1 MSSKALI
8 ACFASSIRESPD
20 TPEASFMLPE
30 TSSTISRFV
39 SISTAVT
46 ERSDAMAVGT
56 SSTMLTTRLPVVL
69 LPRVSVA

>member
-1 MSSKALI
+1 
-8 ACFASSIRESPD
+8 
-20 TPEASFMLPE
+20 MLPE